1 MSNSQ
6 RQLAQQNKALSVILM
21 VGSWLPKIVERNG
34 LLTTP
39 PTLQLS
45 FPITLTSTIFSTR
58 ENVIPFIPANFVS
71 FVIMSFV
78 FGGLGVTIYAFQ
90 KDQYWNWQVV
100 VETARQFFL
109 TAKMEERRLKTLPLR
124 KEESMGSPT
133 SRIRQD
139 VEDRAS
145 QVWPIPLSSCDHRAW
160 PDFEDRRG
168 QDQAPPS
175 SACNPVQQLP
185 EPRPVYFPRWTRTNG
200 PEQGSE

>member
-6 RQLAQQNKALSVILM
+6 RQLARQNKGLSVIMM
-21 VGSWLPKIVERNG
+21 VGSWLPKIVETDG
-34 LLTTP
+34 LLNNP

-45 FPITLTSTIFSTR
+45 FPIALTSAIFSMR
-58 ENVIPFIPANFVS
+58 ANVIPFIPANFGS
-71 FVIMSFV
+71 FVIMSLV
-78 FGGLGVTIYAFQ
+78 FGGLGVSIYAFQ
-90 KDQYWNWQVV
+90 EGQYWNWQVV
-100 VETARQFFL
+100 VETARHVFW
-109 TAKMEERRLKTLPLR
+109 AVKMEEGRLKTLPLH

-145 QVWPIPLSSCDHRAW
+145 QVRPIPLSSSDHRVR

-168 QDQAPPS
+168 QDQASPS
-175 SACNPVQQLP
+175 SACNPVQQLS
-185 EPRPVYFPRWTRTNG
+185 EPRPVYFPRRTRTNG